1 MFPYR
6 RVNDAQRQYRIAAPV
21 SNRLPFV
28 PLGHASIA
36 DVLTLPLTVASLGL
50 LFDAEVKFTL
60 TFYRPKRRFAC
71 FALRQTIQS
80 WLSHSFAAR
89 RSMTV
94 PCKSLCG
101 LVPAPDLT
109 GFISWLRQA
118 RQSGKMTPDDVSTI
132 VFLVAQQETRQ
143 IDGRFVVVI
152 VRRMTLS
159 KRTRGQEHL
168 LGQHVA

>member
-1 MFPYR
+1 M
-6 RVNDAQRQYRIAAPV
+6 
-21 SNRLPFV
+21 
-28 PLGHASIA
+28 G
-36 DVLTLPLTVASLGL
+36 SLGKSADEHCVCIAVSPLHGNLSGPHL
-50 LFDAEVKFTL
+50 LFLPRSLILLVLPSPNSVF
-60 TFYRPKRRFAC
+60 RRFAC
-71 FALRQTIQS
+71 FALRQTIQT